1 MVVACTF
8 FAGAAQILMKMGALH
23 PMPHLDLTNPA
34 SLIGFV
40 FALLGNLPL
49 VGGYGL
55 HACNALLL
63 ILALRDGELSVL
75 YPIYSLSYVW
85 VIGLSMYFF
94 HDQLNPW
101 KVGGVLLVM
110 TGVGLMGRASSKV

>member
-8 FAGAAQILMKMGALH
+8 FAGAAQVLLKMGALH
-23 PMPHLDLTNPA
+23 PMPQLDPSNLA
-34 SLIGFV
+34 SLMGFAM
-40 FALLGNLPL
+40 ALLGNFPL
-49 VGGYGL
+49 IFGYGL
-55 HACNALLL
+55 HGCNALLL

-101 KVGGVLLVM
+101 KICGVVLVM
-110 TGVGLMGRASSKV
+110 TGVGLLGKASSRA